1 MVAAE
6 IVYSNSVDTDAP
18 VPQEVTRL
26 LKRWGEGDSEARDA
40 LLPLVYDA
48 LRRLAAKHL
57 RNEKRVSTLQPT
69 VLVHEVYMKM
79 AGQNMPDW
87 VNRGQFYGI
96 AARMMR
102 QILVDEARARL
113 RQKRGSGSVRV
124 ELDESMAAGQNGTGI
139 LALHDALEDLAKFDE
154 RRGRIVEL
162 RYFGG
167 FTEDETAE
175 LLEVSVSTVRRD
187 MRLAEAW
194 LRSQLDQRKADSE
207 AE

>member
-6 IVYSNSVDTDAP
+6 IVYSNSVETDAP

-87 VNRGQFYGI
+87 ASRGQFYGI

-124 ELDESMAAGQNGTGI
+124 ELDESMAAGKSGTDI

-154 RRGRIVEL
+154 RRSRIVEL

-167 FTEDETAE
+167 FTEDETAG

-194 LRSQLDQRKADSE
+194 LRSQLDNRKVAAE

>member
-124 ELDESMAAGQNGTGI
+124 ELDESMAAGQNGTDI

-154 RRGRIVEL
+154 RRSRIVEL